1 MDELQNILSRLVQT
15 GTVTAV
21 DSAKRRAR
29 VKFKDTVIISDWLY
43 VLQHYGANFYIKPDA
58 KHTHEITDTFTGGGT
73 ASEFPDH
80 DHLPGSHLT
89 YWMPKVNDR
98 VLCLY
103 LPVFNGD
110 GFVLGGF

>member
-1 MDELQNILSRLVQT
+1 M
-15 GTVTAV
+15 
-21 DSAKRRAR
+21 
-29 VKFKDTVIISDWLY
+29 
-43 VLQHYGANFYIKPDA
+43 LQHYGANFYIKPDA
-58 KHTHEITDTFTGGGT
+58 KHTHESTDSFFGVVTV
-73 ASEFPDH
+73 SEFLDY
-80 DHLPGSHLT
+80 DHLSGSLLT

>member
-1 MDELQNILSRLVQT
+1 MCSSTTER
-15 GTVTAV
+15 
-21 DSAKRRAR
+21 
-29 VKFKDTVIISDWLY
+29 
-43 VLQHYGANFYIKPDA
+43 IKPDA

-73 ASEFPDH
+73 ASEFLDH

>member
-1 MDELQNILSRLVQT
+1 MNDEAILSRLVQV

-21 DSAKRRAR
+21 DSGKRKAR
-29 VKFKDTVIISDWLY
+29 VKFKDTGIISDWLY
-43 VLQHYGANFYIKPDA
+43 VIQHYGANFYIKPDA
-58 KHTHEITDTFTGGGT
+58 EHTHDITDTFTGGGS
-73 ASEFPDH
+73 ASPYPAH

>member
-1 MDELQNILSRLVQT
+1 MSEILSRLVQV

-21 DSAKRRAR
+21 DSTAHRVR
-29 VKFKDTVIISDWLY
+29 VKFKDTDIISDWLY
-43 VLQHYGANFYIKPDA
+43 VIQHRGAELSIVPDKA
-58 KHTHEITDTFTGGGT
+58 GNNPSHN
-73 ASEFPDH
+73 
-80 DHLPGSHLT
+80 HLPGSYLT
-89 YWMPKVNDR
+89 YWMPKVNDT